1 MPTWHAA
8 NTHLYP
14 GARLTA
20 ATRSP
25 ARAGP
30 LLIEFADLGSAAAHL
45 VGRPGAWRL
54 QVEAHRTKRGTAIAA
69 RAWHIEPLPVADAP
83 GTWRVLRRAD

>member
-1 MPTWHAA
+1 VPTWRAT

-14 GARLTA
+14 GARLIA
-20 ATRSP
+20 GVPDA

-30 LLIEFADLGSAAAHL
+30 LLIEFADLGSVAARL

-54 QVEAHRTKRGTAIAA
+54 QVNAHRTQRVAAIAA
-69 RAWHIEPLPVADAP
+69 KAWHIEPLPVGDDP